1 MSMVIPLFPKRRGM
15 EQKMIRS
22 IPLSLKGRGM
32 EQKTIRTFPPSPKER
47 GMGTKDNHGRI
58 RLPVPGGNPQSDPA
72 IYIAIYMTML
82 FVEGCLS

>member
-32 EQKTIRTFPPSPKER
+32 EQKMIRTIPPSPKGR
-47 GMGTKDNHGRI
+47 GMGQKIIMAGSGCRFRAGTLSLI
-58 RLPVPGGNPQSDPA
+58 RPFIRP
-72 IYIAIYMTML
+72 YI
-82 FVEGCLS
+82 

>member
-1 MSMVIPLFPKRRGM
+1 
-15 EQKMIRS
+15 MIR
-22 IPLSLKGRGM
+22 
-32 EQKTIRTFPPSPKER
+32 TIPPSPKER

-72 IYIAIYMTML
+72 IYPAIYIAIYMAML